1 MPEQHEKT
9 NTKISRSTNSQQHG
23 QQQHFIVQ
31 HLLHEEN
38 QRITSLG

>member
-1 MPEQHEKT
+1 MPEQHEKADA
-9 NTKISRSTNSQQHG
+9 KISRSANSQQHG

-38 QRITSLG
+38 QRTTSLG